1 VSSVLTQKNSIA
13 VLGGGITGLAAA
25 HRLATLG
32 YRVRLFEQ
40 SSRLGG
46 VVQTE
51 AKDGWLSESGPNSF
65 QESSPEI
72 GALLA
77 EVGLQPEILEASPA
91 AKNRYLVR
99 DGGLVPLPMSP
110 GAFLRSPLF
119 SLGAKLRAL
128 QEIFS
133 ARRNRIG
140 DVALAPFIRAHFG
153 QEMVDYAV
161 QPFVSGI
168 YAGDPEKLSTR
179 HAFPRLWQFEKEHG
193 SLLRGQIAA
202 ARQRRAQGLSRLPRL
217 LSFRRGLQALPDAL
231 AARLPS
237 GTALLKVRVD
247 GIVPTGP
254 RWTVHWHDGW
264 RTHTEGFDGVVAALP
279 APALARLAIGAFGE
293 ESLAG
298 LAAVESA
305 PVASLFLGFRR
316 DQVTHPLDGFGAL
329 APAVEKRALL
339 GVIFSSTLF
348 PGRAPAGHVAL
359 TVMIGGA
366 LQPELAALPPDQL
379 WATVR
384 RDLRDLLGVTGEPV
398 VRRHAFW
405 PQSIPQYQLGH
416 ERHLVAMD
424 ACERVHPGLFIGGNV
439 RDGIALPNC
448 LLAGRRLADRA
459 AAFLGK
465 SQQAT

>member
-1 VSSVLTQKNSIA
+1 MPSALTKKKSIA

-25 HRLATLG
+25 HRLAALG
-32 YRVRLFEQ
+32 HTVRLFEQ
-40 SSRLGG
+40 GSRIGG

-51 AKDGWLSESGPNSF
+51 VKDGWLSESGPNSF
-65 QESSPEI
+65 QESPPEI
-72 GALLA
+72 GPLL
-77 EVGLQPEILEASPA
+77 EELGLQSEILEASPA

-99 DGGLVPLPMSP
+99 NGALVPLPMSP
-110 GAFLRSPLF
+110 AALFRSSLF
-119 SLGAKLRAL
+119 SLGTKLRVL
-128 QEIFS
+128 REFFS

-153 QEMVDYAV
+153 QEIVDYAV

-193 SLLRGQIAA
+193 SLLRGQIAT
-202 ARQRRAQGLSRLPRL
+202 ARQRCAQGLPRLPRL
-217 LSFRRGLQALPDAL
+217 ISFRRGLQALPDAI

-237 GTALLKVRVD
+237 GTTLLKTRVD
-247 GIVPTGP
+247 GVVPTGS
-254 RWTVHWHDGW
+254 RWTIHWHDGW
-264 RTHTEGFDGVVAALP
+264 RTHTEAFDSVVSTLP
-279 APALARLAIGAFGE
+279 APALARLTLGAFGE

-298 LAAVESA
+298 LATVETA
-305 PVASLFLGFRR
+305 PVSSLFLGFRR
-316 DQVTHPLDGFGAL
+316 EQVAHPLDGFGVL

-366 LQPELAALPPDQL
+366 LQPELAALPPEQL

-384 RDLRDLLGVTGEPV
+384 VDLRDLLGVSGEPV

-405 PQSIPQYQLGH
+405 PQAIPQYQLGH
-416 ERHLVAMD
+416 ERHLVALD
-424 ACERVHPGLFIGGNV
+424 ACERMHPGLFIGGNV
-439 RDGIALPNC
+439 RDGIALPQC

-459 AAFLGK
+459 AAFLGG
-465 SQQAT
+465 S

>member
-1 VSSVLTQKNSIA
+1 MSSALTKKKSVA
-13 VLGGGITGLAAA
+13 VLGGGLTGLAAA
-25 HRLATLG
+25 QRLTALG
-32 YRVRLFEQ
+32 HPVRLFEQ
-40 SSRLGG
+40 GSRLGG

-51 AKDGWLSESGPNSF
+51 LKDGWLSEFGPNSF

-72 GALLA
+72 SALLG
-77 EVGLQPEILEASPA
+77 ELGLQPEILEASPE
-91 AKNRYLVR
+91 AKNRYLVQ

-110 GAFLRSPLF
+110 GAFLRSSLF
-119 SLGAKLRAL
+119 SLGTKWRVL
-128 QEIFS
+128 QELFS

-140 DVALAPFIRAHFG
+140 DIALAPFIRAHFG

-202 ARQRRAQGLSRLPRL
+202 ARQRRAQGLPRMPRL
-217 LSFRRGLQALPDAL
+217 LSFRRGLQTLPEAL

-237 GTALLKVRVD
+237 GTALLKTRVD
-247 GIVPTGP
+247 GVVPTGP
-254 RWTVHWHDGW
+254 RWTIHWHDGW
-264 RTHTEGFDGVVAALP
+264 RTHTEAFDSVVSALP
-279 APALARLAIGAFGE
+279 APALARLTVGSFGE

-298 LAAVESA
+298 LAAVEAA
-305 PVASLFLGFRR
+305 PVSSLFLGFRR
-316 DQVTHPLDGFGAL
+316 EQVAHPLDGFGAL
-329 APAVEKRALL
+329 APTVEKRALL

-359 TVMIGGA
+359 TVMVGGA

-379 WATVR
+379 WAAVR
-384 RDLRDLLGVTGEPV
+384 GDLRDLLGVTGEPV
-398 VRRHAFW
+398 VRRHVFW
-405 PQSIPQYQLGH
+405 PQAIPQYHLGH
-416 ERHLVAMD
+416 ERHLVTMD
-424 ACERVHPGLFIGGNV
+424 ACERLHPGLFIGGNV
-439 RDGIALPNC
+439 RDGIAVPNC

-459 AAFLGK
+459 AAFLSG
-465 SQQAT
+465 S